1 MEQKVNYI
9 THLNAVFEII
19 VNDEKLSPF
28 HVSLYFSLF
37 QYWNISKFRNPISIN
52 REEMMRASKIGSAN
66 TYTKCLKELH
76 QWNYINYSPSHSPLV
91 GSKIHLYTFNKT
103 NSKTT
108 NTTTDNGT
116 NISANKSNSKT
127 AKKAVIPSINS
138 LNKTNKLNSK
148 NKYEHKRT
156 KNNRKSSDSSSGRIK
171 KEKKVAPKKVEVTG
185 RNPERQPREKKFVI
199 SSEIDR
205 PTLKQIKT
213 HFVTKQWPPIEAEK
227 FFNYFQSN
235 GWLVGGK
242 TPMKNW
248 QAAAR
253 NWMLNSDKFNKGKK
267 FPPPLEGGVRER
279 PHTKTEKNY
288 GEPL

>member
-9 THLNAVFEII
+9 THLNAVFENI
-19 VNDEKLSPF
+19 VNDKRLSPF
-28 HVSLYFSLF
+28 HVSLYFTLF

-52 REEMMRASKIGSAN
+52 REEMMQASKIGSAN

-76 QWNYINYSPSHSPLV
+76 QWKYLNYLPSYSPLI
-91 GSKIHLYTFNKT
+91 GSKIHLYIFNKT
-103 NSKTT
+103 NNTT
-108 NTTTDNGT
+108 NNNGT
-116 NISANKSNSKT
+116 NISTYKSNNKT

-148 NKYEHKRT
+148 NSYEHKRT
-156 KNNRKSSDSSSGRIK
+156 KNNRKPSDSSGEGIK
-171 KEKKVAPKKVEVTG
+171 KEKSSGKKERRNFPSDEVK
-185 RNPERQPREKKFVI
+185 NPTFNQV
-199 SSEIDR
+199 
-205 PTLKQIKT
+205 KT
-213 HFVTKQWPPIEAEK
+213 YFTSKQWPPIEAQK

-253 NWMLNSDKFNKGKK
+253 NWMLNSEKFNNGK
-267 FPPPLEGGVRER
+267 
-279 PHTKTEKNY
+279 TKTGRAGRLNATTGKNY
-288 GEPL
+288 NEPL